1 MPDAM
6 TVTRSGP
13 LSTVQDLGRHGV
25 AHLGVPRAGA
35 LDQPAL
41 QAGNRLVG
49 NEPDTTT
56 NAA

>member
-1 MPDAM
+1 M
-6 TVTRSGP
+6 
-13 LSTVQDLGRHGV
+13 
-25 AHLGVPRAGA
+25 PRAGA

-56 NAA
+56 NAAHPAHPAHRRPEAPHA